1 MIMMRVT
8 RPSFAA
14 VPALIGSLF
23 FTGCVE
29 TAVYEKTAAQ
39 LDASMKAA
47 AQKDQQIRGLEWQ
60 VAVLAQ
66 QVREAELRAGAAQ
79 RETAAQLRELAAQN
93 AALMERIKKEEE
105 DRRRLVSEVAADDGK
120 KRPEDLRR
128 LLAAVDAQNAR
139 LLERLGKLE
148 QKIDAR
154 GVEAPRKA
162 PGSGRTIDADIVD
175 PWGFGARH

>member
-1 MIMMRVT
+1 MKRSL
-8 RPSFAA
+8 SFAA
-14 VPALIGSLF
+14 RLALVGSL
-23 FTGCVE
+23 TMPSGCVE

-39 LDASMKAA
+39 LDAAA
-47 AQKDQQIRGLEWQ
+47 RAATQKDQQIRGLEWQ

-66 QVREAELRAGAAQ
+66 QVREAELRAGATQ
-79 RETAAQLRELAAQN
+79 RELAAQLRELTAQN
-93 AALMERIKKEEE
+93 ATLAERIKKEEE
-105 DRRRLVSEVAADDGK
+105 DRRRLPSELPADDGK

-128 LLAAVDAQNAR
+128 LIAAVDAQNAR
-139 LLERLGKLE
+139 LMERLGRLE

-154 GVEAPRKA
+154 GEERAPRKA

>member
-1 MIMMRVT
+1 MKRSL
-8 RPSFAA
+8 SFAA
-14 VPALIGSLF
+14 PLALFGWLATLS
-23 FTGCVE
+23 GCVE

-39 LDASMKAA
+39 LDAATRA
-47 AQKDQQIRGLEWQ
+47 GGQKDQQIRGLEWQ

-79 RETAAQLRELAAQN
+79 RELAAQLRELTAQN
-93 AALMERIKKEEE
+93 AALAERLKKEEE
-105 DRRRLVSEVAADDGK
+105 DRRRIAGELSADDGK

-128 LLAAVDAQNAR
+128 LIAAVDAQNAR
-139 LLERLGKLE
+139 LMERLGRLE

-154 GVEAPRKA
+154 AGEERAPHKG
-162 PGSGRTIDADIVD
+162 PGTGRTIDADIVD